1 MCKPLFIPLLAAL
14 ALAITARDALAGE
27 TPAAAER
34 PDGAAPLPDRITTL
48 DGKTYEKVVLDRVE
62 PDGLLVLFAPAKGGS
77 GAAKLKFR
85 NLPTELRE
93 RYGYDAARAADY
105 EGAQA
110 RGEAV
115 WRSENAAWAE
125 QRQAAQAEQAAW
137 ERQMREEAEL
147 RRAEAEQARA
157 EAARYAQ
164 NQAASYYPWWSP
176 GFYDFGFQRGGFHG
190 KDFDGRGFDRK
201 GFDGGGKRFH
211 SNFPNH
217 IPALGIR
224 KSHVS
229 PYIGPMRPLGK

>member
-1 MCKPLFIPLLAAL
+1 MCKPLFIPLLAVL

-34 PDGAAPLPDRITTL
+34 PDGAAPLPDGITTL
-48 DGKTYEKVVLDRVE
+48 DGKTYEKVVLDRVD
-62 PDGLLVLFAPAKGGS
+62 PDGLLVRFAPANGGS

-105 EGAQA
+105 EGTQA

-157 EAARYAQ
+157 EAARNAQ
-164 NQAASYYPWWSP
+164 NQAAGYDAWWSP
-176 GFYDFGFQRGGFHG
+176 GIYDFGFHGGGFHG
-190 KDFDGRGFDRK
+190 KDFAGRGIDRK
-201 GFDGGGKRFH
+201 GFDGGGKRFQ
-211 SNFPNH
+211 SNFPN
-217 IPALGIR
+217 PALGIT

-229 PYIGPMRPLGK
+229 LYIGPMRPLGK

>member
-14 ALAITARDALAGE
+14 ALAITAQDDLAGE

-34 PDGAAPLPDRITTL
+34 PGAAPLPERITTL
-48 DGKTYEKVVLDRVE
+48 DGKTYEKVVLDKVE
-62 PDGLLVLFAPAKGGS
+62 PDGLLVRFAPAKGGS

-85 NLPTELRE
+85 KLPTELRE
-93 RYGYDAARAADY
+93 RYGYDATQAADY

-115 WRSENAAWAE
+115 WHAENAAWAE

-137 ERQMREEAEL
+137 ERQMREEAAL

-164 NQAASYYPWWSP
+164 EQAASYYPWPSP
-176 GFYDFGFQRGGFHG
+176 GYYDFGSYGGG
-190 KDFDGRGFDRK
+190 VDRK
-201 GFDGGGKRFH
+201 CLDVGGKRFQ
-211 SNFPNH
+211 NNIPNH
-217 IPALGIR
+217 IPALGIT

-229 PYIGPMRPLGK
+229 PFIGPMRPLGK